1 MCTTTQHRGLYEEKK
16 LSDSFR
22 LTADS
27 VKYSVKSELHIGIGY
42 KKAYATHRHKHF
54 VIISCSLAK
63 K

>member
-1 MCTTTQHRGLYEEKK
+1 MCTTTQQRGFYEEKK

-27 VKYSVKSELHIGIGY
+27 CQVLSDLHIGIGY